1 MYGTFTT
8 CEWKE
13 SIYARI
19 LNLNSSACVFLF
31 FFVFFIHLYY
41 FTQKQVIIMQI
52 KVLRREAIRAAK
64 ERNESPVAFVNKEIL
79 KQN

>member
-1 MYGTFTT
+1 MKT
-8 CEWKE
+8 
-13 SIYARI
+13 RPQ
-19 LNLNSSACVFLF
+19 NSLSSFFSF
-31 FFVFFIHLYY
+31 FFFFIHLYY

-64 ERNESPVAFVNKEIL
+64 ERNESPVAFVNKESL

>member
-1 MYGTFTT
+1 
-8 CEWKE
+8 
-13 SIYARI
+13 
-19 LNLNSSACVFLF
+19 
-31 FFVFFIHLYY
+31 
-41 FTQKQVIIMQI
+41 MQI

>member
-1 MYGTFTT
+1 VITLA
-8 CEWKE
+8 EH
-13 SIYARI
+13 
-19 LNLNSSACVFLF
+19 F
-31 FFVFFIHLYY
+31 FFFFFFIHLYY